1 MTTSQRVL
9 LGFAIAAI
17 LAGPIGM
24 AAFADFE
31 SDGARFNGMGE
42 QRYQMAPLHNQMAPM
57 HNQMMPMQ
65 MMPMQ
70 NGMNYGDGMHFSG
83 QTHPEG
89 PMGGM
94 LPGS

>member
-42 QRYQMAPLHNQMAPM
+42 QHYQMAPM
-57 HNQMMPMQ
+57 HNQMMPMH
-65 MMPMQ
+65 
-70 NGMNYGDGMHFSG
+70 NGMNYEDGMHFSG
-83 QTHPEG
+83 QTHPQG
-89 PMGGM
+89 QMGVM
-94 LPGS
+94 PPGS

>member
-9 LGFAIAAI
+9 LGFAITAI

-31 SDGARFNGMGE
+31 SDSPLFNGMGE
-42 QRYQMAPLHNQMAPM
+42 QHYQMAPM

-65 MMPMQ
+65 
-70 NGMNYGDGMHFSG
+70 NGMHYGDGKHYSG

-94 LPGS
+94 RPGS